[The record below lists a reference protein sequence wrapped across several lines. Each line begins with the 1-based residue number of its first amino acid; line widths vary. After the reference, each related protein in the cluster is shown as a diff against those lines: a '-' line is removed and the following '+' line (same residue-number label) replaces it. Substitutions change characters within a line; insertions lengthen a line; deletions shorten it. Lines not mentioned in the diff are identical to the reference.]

1 MISKNYSPYS
11 RNDKEVEIMGYKLRK
26 PKYRLKPEITDKLS
40 DKTKF
45 VKKHED
51 AFVKGGVTFVSTVAA
66 ALVKKKLIK

>member
-1 MISKNYSPYS
+1 
-11 RNDKEVEIMGYKLRK
+11 MGYKLRK